1 MKVKDLDKNMID
13 RIIRALQRTWDY
25 VASDCFV
32 DNLGNDDPSITYKRE
47 EVFEIA
53 CDANFD
59 CYHGD
64 LEAYKAFRSLT
75 DSYEEITK
83 FFAPKAFPS
92 ETYGY

>member
-1 MKVKDLDKNMID
+1 MKIEDLDKNMID
-13 RIIRALQRTWDY
+13 RIIRALQRTWEST
-25 VASDCFV
+25 AHDCFI
-32 DNLGNDDPSITYKRE
+32 DDQSITFSKE

-53 CDANFD
+53 CDASFD
-59 CYHGD
+59 IHHGD